1 MPQLPMNMVR
11 RTGKPGYWFV
21 KRVGK
26 KKKTQFLGMDF
37 ASALDRYRSL
47 KTQDV
52 LLADVTVREAAK
64 RWLSTYIATS
74 RTPKGRRLTELR
86 VKNYLEPIGHCL
98 VSRLTTDDLRSYRL
112 DLEAMT
118 FQRKGMAEPRIIST
132 QTVAH
137 VLSDVRC
144 LLRWCEGAGLVS
156 KSPFPRRLLPRIQER
171 PPDRLTE
178 EQIRIV
184 CSLPEPRGFV
194 CRLALETGLRWSEL
208 TRAKASDVERGF
220 LVVHNTKSGKVR
232 RVPLSPEFQAELRK
246 RIGRLVPFS
255 DNASNSFNRTIR
267 EVPGLEMFHAHQLRH
282 TMACVWLEQGGSL
295 AALQHVLG
303 HASIVTTQRYARLTD
318 DSVMAEKLKMGP
330 RGDLRGDPGSLTE
343 AQ

>member
-74 RTPKGRRLTELR
+74 RNPKGQLLAQVRIRKH
-86 VKNYLEPIGHCL
+86 VEPAIGHFL
-98 VSRLTTDDLRSYRL
+98 LSRLTSDDLRRYRL
-112 DLEAMT
+112 TLE
-118 FQRKGMAEPRIIST
+118 KGGSAP
-132 QTVAH
+132 QTVSH

-144 LLRWCEGAGLVS
+144 LLRWCEDSGLLN
-156 KSPFPRRLLPRIQER
+156 KSPFPRRLLPRIQES
-171 PPDRLTE
+171 PPDRLTA
-178 EQIRIV
+178 EQVRIV
-184 CSLPEPRGFV
+184 CALPEPHGFV
-194 CRLALETGLRWSEL
+194 CRLALETGLRWGEL
-208 TRAKASDVERGF
+208 TRAQVSDVERGF
-220 LVVHNTKSGKVR
+220 LVVHHTKSKKVR
-232 RVPLSPEFQAELRK
+232 RVPLSPEFQAELRT

-255 DNASNSFNRTIR
+255 ANSPNSFNRTIR
-267 EVPGLEMFHAHQLRH
+267 RLAELKKFHAHQFRH

-318 DSVMAEKLKMGP
+318 DSVMAEKLRMGARGDH
-330 RGDLRGDPGSLTE
+330 RGDLQPKTE
-343 AQ
+343 AL

>member
-21 KRVGK
+21 KRVGE
-26 KKKTQFLGMDF
+26 KKTTRFLGTDF

-52 LLADVTVREAAK
+52 LLAEVTVREAAR
-64 RWLSTYIATS
+64 RWLATYIATS
-74 RTPKGRRLTELR
+74 RSPKGQLLTKLR
-86 VKNYLEPIGHCL
+86 VQKYLEPIGNCL
-98 VSRLTTDDLRSYRL
+98 LSRLTTDRLRSYRL
-112 DLEAMT
+112 KLETMT
-118 FQRKGMAEPRIIST
+118 FERKGDAEPRTISL

-144 LLRWCEGAGLVS
+144 LLRWCEDTGLVS

-171 PPDRLTE
+171 PPDRLTD
-178 EQIRIV
+178 EQIRTI
-184 CSLPEPRGFV
+184 CSLPEPHGFV
-194 CRLALETGLRWSEL
+194 CRLALETGLRWGEL
-208 TRAKASDVERGF
+208 TRVNASDVERGF
-220 LVVHNTKSGKVR
+220 LVVHQTKSGKVR
-232 RVPLSPEFQAELRK
+232 RVPLSAQFQSDLRT

-255 DNASNSFNRTIR
+255 TSAPNSFNRTIR
-267 EVPGLEMFHAHQLRH
+267 RVTGLGRFHAHQLRH

-318 DSVMAEKLKMGP
+318 DSVMAEKLKMCTGETV
-330 RGDLRGDPGSLTE
+330 GETCGS
-343 AQ
+343 